1 MNIIKTIFKK
11 ELYDYFNSPIAYIYI
26 LIFLI
31 VSHIYFFKNLFI
43 YNQASML
50 SLFNFSPY
58 FFFFLIS
65 AISMRV
71 WSEEKK
77 SGTLDFL
84 FTFPL
89 KDYQLVLGKFFA
101 ALLFISVILLSTLP
115 FVAVVMYLG
124 NPDILPII
132 TGYFG
137 LILLAAANLSLGFFL
152 SSLTQNQIISFLLTA
167 LLSVFFFF
175 INSPIILY
183 TFPSFFTPILNYLS
197 FEFHFYYFANGI
209 ISLQSTLFFI
219 SFIFFFLLLN
229 IYKFNVRVFKK

>member
-101 ALLFISVILLSTLP
+101 ALLFIAVILFSTLP

-167 LLSVFFFF
+167 LLSVF
-175 INSPIILY
+175 S
-183 TFPSFFTPILNYLS
+183 
-197 FEFHFYYFANGI
+197 
-209 ISLQSTLFFI
+209 
-219 SFIFFFLLLN
+219 FLLTPQLFC
-229 IYKFNVRVFKK
+229 IPSLHFSLLF